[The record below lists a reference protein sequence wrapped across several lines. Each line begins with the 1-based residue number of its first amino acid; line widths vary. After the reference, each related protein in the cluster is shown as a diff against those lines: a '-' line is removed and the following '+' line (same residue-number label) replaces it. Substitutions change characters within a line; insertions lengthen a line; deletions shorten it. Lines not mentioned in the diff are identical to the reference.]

1 MPFAG
6 GIIGGDAYFFYQR
19 QELSLYTTAET
30 SCWLSPLL
38 PVWIC
43 LSGFLL
49 LFAAYFLSRKYRFN
63 YLYGIVVF
71 LCCFALGTGITEGR
85 LHRTDFPFSDKA
97 EVYQAVIQETPETK
111 ERSILC
117 RVRIEGKVGAN
128 NLWVER
134 YNHTA
139 LLYLSKDSASTTLKQ
154 GDRLWVHARL
164 MPPTNNGNPDE
175 FDYIRYFLRK
185 GGSATAYVPE
195 GHWQVVGYETS
206 RTLRQAS
213 LDYRRKVI
221 GLYQRLGFQGDNLAI
236 LSALT
241 VGDKENLSENI
252 LETYSIAGASHVL
265 ALSGLHIGFLYAL
278 LFFLLSRLWK
288 RWGFFKPFGLTI
300 ILLLLWAF
308 AFFTG
313 LSSSV
318 VRSVMMCTL
327 VTLSC
332 LQPEKPLSMN
342 TLAATAFLM
351 LLYNPLWLFDVG
363 FQLSFTAVSAIILI
377 QPKLY
382 ALFAIKQ
389 REAAKKNALKHSELY
404 TLFAI
409 KQREAVKKNVL
420 IHIKLYILFVIK
432 QREAIKKNAL
442 IYIKLYILFALH
454 RLLRYVWGLLTVSVA
469 AQIGTAPLVI
479 FYFHRFSTHFLL
491 TNLWVIPLVTVILYS
506 AILMLLLTPFPTLQ
520 HGLARVVDILLDI
533 QNAGLRQI
541 EHLPVSSVDGL
552 WTDVWE
558 ILLFY
563 LSLLFL
569 FRCLK
574 LRTVRSIYTALSCLF
589 LFSAY
594 HTVSICLSLPQRSI
608 NFYNVRNCPAVHC
621 LTNSKYSWL
630 ACADSL
636 PDTTRLHRTLRPYWS
651 HIHLVPPKIVTTDYS
666 VPGFTFRNHLVFY
679 AGKCICLLH
688 DNRWQGKISSQPL
701 NVDYLYISNGYNGN
715 ITELTSLFHIH
726 TVILD
731 SSLPAYRINFLKK
744 ECGQLAIPY
753 ISIKDRG
760 ALCIRL

>member
-63 YLYGIVVF
+63 YLYGIAVF
-71 LCCFALGTGITEGR
+71 LCSFALGTGITEGR
-85 LHRTDFPFSDKA
+85 LHRTDFPFSDRA

-175 FDYIRYFLRK
+175 FDYVRYFLRK

-213 LDYRRKVI
+213 LDYRRRVI
-221 GLYQRLGFQGDNLAI
+221 ELYQRLGFQGDNLAI

-288 RWGFFKPFGLTI
+288 QWGFFKPFGLTI

-363 FQLSFTAVSAIILI
+363 FQLSFTAVNAIILI

-520 HGLARVVDILLDI
+520 HGFARVVDILLDI

-651 HIHLVPPKIVTTDYS
+651 HIHLAPPKMVTTDYS

-679 AGKCICLLH
+679 ARKCICLLH

>member
-1 MPFAG
+1 MIITYIQRHPFLRLLMPFAG

-30 SCWLSPLL
+30 SYWLSPFL

-43 LSGFLL
+43 LSGSLL
-49 LFAAYFLSRKYRFN
+49 LFVTYFLSRKYRFN
-63 YLYGIVVF
+63 YLYGIAVF
-71 LCCFALGTGITEGR
+71 LCSFALGAGITEGR
-85 LHRTDFPFSDKA
+85 LHRTDFPFSDRA
-97 EVYQAVIQETPETK
+97 EVYQAVIQEMPETK

-117 RVRIEGKVGAN
+117 RVCIEGKVGADN
-128 NLWVER
+128 SWVEK

-139 LLYLSKDSASTTLKQ
+139 LLYLSKDSASTTLKR

-175 FDYIRYFLRK
+175 FDYVRYFLRK
-185 GGSATAYVPE
+185 GGSATAYVPG
-195 GHWQVVGYETS
+195 GHWQVTGHETS
-206 RTLRQAS
+206 RTLRQAAS
-213 LDYRRKVI
+213 DYRKKVI
-221 GLYQRLGFQGDNLAI
+221 GLYQRLGFQGDNLAV

-241 VGDKENLSENI
+241 VGDKENLSEDI

-265 ALSGLHIGFLYAL
+265 ALSGLHIGFLHAL

-288 RWGFFKPFGLTI
+288 RWAFFKPFGLIVI
-300 ILLLLWAF
+300 ILPLWAF

-318 VRSVMMCTL
+318 VRAVMMCSLASISLLQSGKSLTL
-327 VTLSC
+327 
-332 LQPEKPLSMN
+332 N
-342 TLAATAFLM
+342 TLAVTAFLM
-351 LLYNPLWLFDVG
+351 LLYNPLWLFNVG
-363 FQLSFTAVSAIILI
+363 FQLSFTAVGAIVLI

-382 ALFAIKQ
+382 ALFTIRQ
-389 REAAKKNALKHSELY
+389 REAAKKN
-404 TLFAI
+404 TLI
-409 KQREAVKKNVL
+409 L
-420 IHIKLYILFVIK
+420 PKLYAPFTI
-432 QREAIKKNAL
+432 
-442 IYIKLYILFALH
+442 LH
-454 RLLRYVWGLLTVSVA
+454 RLLRYAWGLLTVSVA

-520 HGLARVVDILLDI
+520 HGLARVVDILLDV

-563 LSLLFL
+563 LSLLLL

-574 LRTVRSIYTALSCLF
+574 LRTARSIYTALSCLF

-594 HTVSICLSLPQRSI
+594 HTVSISLSLPQRSI

-621 LTNSKYSWL
+621 LTNGKYSWL
-630 ACADSL
+630 ACADNL
-636 PDTTRLHRTLRPYWS
+636 PDTTRLYRTLRPYWS
-651 HIHLVPPKIVTTDYS
+651 HIQLAPPKMVTADYS
-666 VPGFTFRNHLVFY
+666 VPGFAFYNHLVFY

-701 NVDYLYISNGYNGN
+701 NVDYLYISNGYDGN

-731 SSLPAYRINFLKK
+731 TSLPAYRINFLKE
-744 ECGQLAIPY
+744 ECTRLAIPH

>member
-19 QELSLYTTAET
+19 QALSLYTTAET
-30 SCWLSPLL
+30 SFWLSPLL

-117 RVRIEGKVGAN
+117 RVRIEGKVGAD
-128 NLWVER
+128 NLWVEK

-154 GDRLWVHARL
+154 GDRLWVHAWL
-164 MPPTNNGNPDE
+164 MPPTNNSNPDE
-175 FDYIRYFLRK
+175 FDYVRYFLRK

-213 LDYRRKVI
+213 LDYRRRVI
-221 GLYQRLGFQGDNLAI
+221 ELYQCLGFQGDNLAI

-409 KQREAVKKNVL
+409 KQREA
-420 IHIKLYILFVIK
+420 
-432 QREAIKKNAL
+432 AKKNAL
-442 IYIKLYILFALH
+442 IYIKLYTLFALH

-520 HGLARVVDILLDI
+520 HGFARVVDILLDI

-594 HTVSICLSLPQRSI
+594 HTVLICLSLPQRSI

-636 PDTTRLHRTLRPYWS
+636 PDTTRLYRTLRPYWS
-651 HIHLVPPKIVTTDYS
+651 HIHLVPPKMVTTDYS
-666 VPGFTFRNHLVFY
+666 VPGFAFHNHLVFY

-731 SSLPAYRINFLKK
+731 SSLPAYRSNSLKK

>member
-19 QELSLYTTAET
+19 QELSLYATAET
-30 SCWLSPLL
+30 SYWLSPFL

-49 LFAAYFLSRKYRFN
+49 LFATYFLSRKYRFN
-63 YLYGIVVF
+63 YLYDIAVF
-71 LCCFALGTGITEGR
+71 LCCFALGAGITEGR
-85 LHRTDFPFSDKA
+85 LHHTDFPFSDRA
-97 EVYQAVIQETPETK
+97 EVYQAVIQETPEAK

-117 RVRIEGKVGAN
+117 RVCIEGKVGADN
-128 NLWVER
+128 SWVER
-134 YNHTA
+134 HNHTA
-139 LLYLSKDSASTTLKQ
+139 LLYLSKDSASTTLKR

-175 FDYIRYFLRK
+175 FDYVRYFLRK
-185 GGSATAYVPE
+185 GGSATAYVPD
-195 GHWQVVGYETS
+195 GHWQVAGHETS
-206 RTLRQAS
+206 RTLPQVAS
-213 LDYRRKVI
+213 DYRKKVTE
-221 GLYQRLGFQGDNLAI
+221 LYQRLGFQGDNLAV

-241 VGDKENLSENI
+241 VGDKENLSADI

-278 LFFLLSRLWK
+278 LSFFLSYIWK
-288 RWGFFKPFGLTI
+288 RWNFFKPFGLIVI
-300 ILLLLWAF
+300 ILLLWTF

-318 VRSVMMCTL
+318 VRAVMMCSLASISLLQAGKSLTL
-327 VTLSC
+327 
-332 LQPEKPLSMN
+332 N

-351 LLYNPLWLFDVG
+351 LLYNPLWLFNVG
-363 FQLSFTAVSAIILI
+363 FQLSFTAVSAIVLI

-382 ALFAIKQ
+382 ALLTIP
-389 REAAKKNALKHSELY
+389 
-404 TLFAI
+404 
-409 KQREAVKKNVL
+409 
-420 IHIKLYILFVIK
+420 
-432 QREAIKKNAL
+432 
-442 IYIKLYILFALH
+442 H

-491 TNLWVIPLVTVILYS
+491 TNLWVIPMVTVILYS
-506 AILMLLLTPFPTLQ
+506 AILMLLLTPFPILQ
-520 HGLARVVDILLDI
+520 RGVASKVDILLDV

-541 EHLPVSSVDGL
+541 EHLPLSSVDGL

-563 LSLLFL
+563 LSLLLL

-574 LRTVRSIYTALSCLF
+574 LRTARSIYMALSCMF
-589 LFSAY
+589 LFSVY
-594 HTVSICLSLPQRSI
+594 HTVSLCLSLPQRSI

-621 LTNSKYSWL
+621 LTNGKHSWL

-636 PDTTRLHRTLRPYWS
+636 PDTTRLYRTLRPYWS
-651 HIHLVPPKIVTTDYS
+651 HIHLASPKIITADYS
-666 VPGFTFRNHLVFY
+666 VPGFAFHNHLVFY

-688 DNRWQGKISSQPL
+688 DNRWQGKISSRPL
-701 NVDYLYISNGYNGN
+701 NVDYLYISNGYDGN
-715 ITELTSLFHIH
+715 LTELTSLFHIR

-731 SSLPAYRINFLKK
+731 TSLPAYRINFLKE
-744 ECGQLAIPY
+744 ECTRLAIPH

>member
-49 LFAAYFLSRKYRFN
+49 LFAAYFLSRYRFN
-63 YLYGIVVF
+63 YLYGIAVF
-71 LCCFALGTGITEGR
+71 LCSFALGTGITERR

-117 RVRIEGKVGAN
+117 RVRIEGKVGTD

-139 LLYLSKDSASTTLKQ
+139 LLYLSKDSASTTLKR

-213 LDYRRKVI
+213 LDYRRRVI

-520 HGLARVVDILLDI
+520 HGFARVVDILLDI

-651 HIHLVPPKIVTTDYS
+651 HIHLAPPKMVTTDYS

>member
-43 LSGFLL
+43 LSSFLL

-71 LCCFALGTGITEGR
+71 LCSFALGTGITEGR

-117 RVRIEGKVGAN
+117 RVRIEGKVGTD

-175 FDYIRYFLRK
+175 FDYVRYFLRK

-213 LDYRRKVI
+213 LDYRRRVI

-651 HIHLVPPKIVTTDYS
+651 HIHLAPPKMVTTDYS